1 MLDSPKS
8 SKREQV
14 QSAPS
19 PIIRQPSLEVVVDG
33 ISGLKL
39 GSAAEPT
46 CTHRPGADRHLTAT
60 VMASPSL
67 TSIIEEDVGEFI
79 ALASLAA
86 ARRLVLVAKTTRAP
100 ALRHIRTVLCR
111 IEGEE
116 ATVNWIVAAAYDEPS
131 LAFGHACEL
140 AGLPRWDALR
150 RTPKEYSLVEW
161 AVQKPAFE
169 DAVKFAVR
177 LPRILCAVSMT
188 GGTLR
193 QIIAVR
199 HAILHLAEHIGC
211 TLAVQARL
219 QRFEGAPA
227 DFARDRDELAAAIRD
242 WTAQAA
248 QADEPVTGS
257 FSVLG
262 LPRQRLRGFKP
273 RTVEWARPIPAEGVV
288 VGRAM
293 TLALHR
299 ACGTLQRGE
308 LAAALRE
315 EVTAALEPLAE
326 SGTASAASRLRARAS
341 RAARLCTRRCSCSN
355 RVPPSPGARTRAG
368 TTPRPAEAEAAEAEE
383 EASTGGALVEEA
395 PLCRLLR
402 ISPSRASG
410 LLRLARGFLHGPN
423 RSRSNHSL
431 YALAVALEE
440 MLLASADGRELR
452 ASTGAGSSLSSRGT
466 APLRGALLAMQQTQA
481 PAGRAAAGHVC
492 SPSCITS
499 NLSRALLAELMH
511 LHRHCA
517 GSGVSAF
524 PEDEMR
530 LHTWTAF
537 VEGPEGTPWQDRRV
551 RCTLRFCPACC
562 GGEWPNVAPKL
573 IVNRPVP
580 HHPNIDPC
588 SGAVCMDLLR
598 DRDAWSCAGGV
609 RAILLSFRSLLA
621 SPHTSDAASMP
632 ANLAAA
638 ADMLGRPEAYRETNE
653 TIALGMQWGTHAR
666 QR

>member
-1 MLDSPKS
+1 
-8 SKREQV
+8 
-14 QSAPS
+14 
-19 PIIRQPSLEVVVDG
+19 
-33 ISGLKL
+33 
-39 GSAAEPT
+39 
-46 CTHRPGADRHLTAT
+46 
-60 VMASPSL
+60 MASPSL
-67 TSIIEEDVGEFI
+67 TSIIEEDVGEFV

-111 IEGEE
+111 IESEE
-116 ATVNWIVAAAYDEPS
+116 AKVNWIVAAAYDEPS

-188 GGTLR
+188 GSLR

-219 QRFEGAPA
+219 QRFDGAPA

-248 QADEPVTGS
+248 LADEPVTGS

-326 SGTASAASRLRARAS
+326 SGTASAASRLRARITGRGLVHSALQLLQS
-341 RAARLCTRRCSCSN
+341 RAA
-355 RVPPSPGARTRAG
+355 VPWSAYTGRDNAEA
-368 TTPRPAEAEAAEAEE
+368 AEAEAAEAEE

-402 ISPSRASG
+402 ISPSPCGLGAG

-466 APLRGALLAMQQTQA
+466 APLRQAMQAIQFLQA
-481 PAGRAAAGHVC
+481 PAGRAAAVHVC
-492 SPSCITS
+492 SPSCITG
-499 NLSRALLAELMH
+499 NLSRALLAELMN

-524 PEDEMR
+524 PEDETR

-573 IVNRPVP
+573 IVNKPVP

-621 SPHTSDAASMP
+621 SPNTSDAASMP

-666 QR
+666 RPPAEASESPTL